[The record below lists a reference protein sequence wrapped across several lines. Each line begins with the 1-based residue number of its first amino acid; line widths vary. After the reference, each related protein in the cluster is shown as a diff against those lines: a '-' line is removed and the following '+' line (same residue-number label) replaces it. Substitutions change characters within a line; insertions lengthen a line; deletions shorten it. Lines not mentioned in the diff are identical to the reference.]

1 MKRHSKTK
9 KDFPLFYSYLVGTMY
24 LFILLTA
31 VLGIALILQYLFDQQ
46 ATLFYPERSPI
57 HEGTPLAVGAEPI
70 LLLQIFSTIITIVMI
85 AVSIFVIIA
94 LPLLIGSPANWA
106 VRSILNI
113 MNIAVTWRSL
123 LISKAVLLL
132 SSIVFLTLAVIIT
145 NYAVGY
151 YLLQLGGGATLVA
164 ALLLTIQLFIQQS
177 VHKKFAKTW

>member
-70 LLLQIFSTIITIVMI
+70 LLLQIFSTIITNCHDSRFYFCHYRATATHRI
-85 AVSIFVIIA
+85 
-94 LPLLIGSPANWA
+94 
-106 VRSILNI
+106 
-113 MNIAVTWRSL
+113 T
-123 LISKAVLLL
+123 SK
-132 SSIVFLTLAVIIT
+132 
-145 NYAVGY
+145 
-151 YLLQLGGGATLVA
+151 LGGTKYTQYHEHRRNL
-164 ALLLTIQLFIQQS
+164 ALSIN
-177 VHKKFAKTW
+177 K